1 MKKKNPDNEGGTI
14 LIIAGPTASGKS
26 ARAIEVAEQK
36 NGVIINC
43 DSMQVY
49 DGLHRLT
56 AQPPEED
63 LEKAPHR
70 LYSALHP
77 NEPCSAGTWRQMVDP
92 IIRDVLEQGKTPV
105 IVGGSGLYIKALT
118 EGLSPIPDVP
128 DEIRRKAVA
137 LQKERGNPAFHA
149 ELEKRD
155 PEMAARFHPYH
166 TARLVRAWEVL
177 EATGK
182 SLAEWQKEDR
192 LAPPD
197 NWNLEIEIIIP
208 ERPVLHQ
215 RCNDRLLWM
224 IDNGVL
230 EEVEEFARR
239 VESGEI
245 RTGIPLL
252 KALGY
257 KQLLGYIRGELS
269 KAEAISQAQAK
280 TRQYAKQQ
288 VTWFRHQL

>member
-197 NWNLEIEIIIP
+197 NWNFEIEIIIP

>member
-1 MKKKNPDNEGGTI
+1 MTQKNEPDGHTI

-26 ARAIEVAEQK
+26 ARAIDVARQR

-43 DSMQVY
+43 DSMQIY
-49 DGLHRLT
+49 DGLKILT
-56 AQPPEED
+56 AQPPAED
-63 LEKAPHR
+63 LERAEHK

-77 NEPCSAGTWRQMVDP
+77 NDPCSAGTWRQMIDP
-92 IIRDVLEQGKTPV
+92 VIREVLAQGKTPI

-128 DEIRRKAVA
+128 DDIRRAAVA
-137 LQKERGNPAFHA
+137 KQKLLGNPAFHA

-155 PEMAARFHPYH
+155 PVMAARFHPFH
-166 TARLVRAWEVL
+166 TARLIRAWEIL
-177 EATGK
+177 DATGK

-197 NWNLEIEIIIP
+197 DWNFEVEIIIP
-208 ERPVLHQ
+208 DRPVQHQ

-230 EEVEEFARR
+230 EEIEEFSKR

-245 RTGIPLL
+245 RTAIPLL

-257 KQLLGYIRGELS
+257 KQLLAYINGELS
-269 KAEAISQAQAK
+269 KDEAIAQAQAK

>member
-1 MKKKNPDNEGGTI
+1 MTQKNEKDGHAI
-14 LIIAGPTASGKS
+14 RIIAGPTASGKS
-26 ARAIEVAEQK
+26 ARAIEIAQQE

-43 DSMQVY
+43 DSMQIF
-49 DGLHRLT
+49 DGLPILT
-56 AQPPEED
+56 AQPPPAD
-63 LEKAPHR
+63 REKAEHK

-77 NEPCSAGTWRQMVDP
+77 NDPCSAGEWRRRADP
-92 IIRDVLEQGKTPV
+92 VIRETLTQGKTPI
-105 IVGGSGLYIKALT
+105 IVGGTGLYIKALT
-118 EGLSPIPDVP
+118 EGLSPIPPVP
-128 DEIRRKAVA
+128 DDIRAAAVA
-137 LQKERGNPAFHA
+137 KQKLLGNPAFHT

-155 PEMAARFHPYH
+155 PVMAARFHPSH
-166 TARLVRAWEVL
+166 TARLIRAWEVL
-177 EATGK
+177 DATGK

-197 NWNLEIEIIIP
+197 DWNFEIELIIP
-208 ERPVLHQ
+208 DRPVQHQ

-230 EEVEEFARR
+230 EEIEEFAKR
-239 VESGEI
+239 VDSGEI
-245 RTGIPLL
+245 RSDTPLL

-257 KQLLGYIRGELS
+257 QQLLAYINGERS
-269 KAEAISQAQAK
+269 KEDAIAQAQAK

>member
-1 MKKKNPDNEGGTI
+1 MQKKNEKDGHTI
-14 LIIAGPTASGKS
+14 RIIAGPTASGKS
-26 ARAIEVAEQK
+26 ARAIEIAQQE

-43 DSMQVY
+43 DSMQIY
-49 DGLHRLT
+49 DGLPILT
-56 AQPPEED
+56 AQPPPAD
-63 LEKAPHR
+63 LEKAEHK

-77 NEPCSAGTWRQMVDP
+77 NDPCSAGEWRRRADP
-92 IIRDVLEQGKTPV
+92 VIRETLAQGKTPV
-105 IVGGSGLYIKALT
+105 IVGGTGLYIKALT
-118 EGLSPIPDVP
+118 EGLSPIPPVP
-128 DEIRRKAVA
+128 DDIRAAAVA
-137 LQKERGNPAFHA
+137 RQKLLGNPAFHA

-155 PEMAARFHPYH
+155 PVMATRFHPSH
-166 TARLVRAWEVL
+166 TARLIRAWEVL
-177 EATGK
+177 DATGK

-197 NWNLEIEIIIP
+197 DWNFEIEIMIP
-208 ERPVLHQ
+208 ERPVQHQ

-230 EEVEEFARR
+230 EEIEEFAKR
-239 VESGEI
+239 VDSGEI
-245 RTGIPLL
+245 RSDTPLL

-257 KQLLGYIRGELS
+257 KQLLAYINGELS
-269 KAEAISQAQAK
+269 KEDAIAQAQAK